1 MEFFKY
7 PAYITDIQIR
17 DLTEAI
23 NMESDNY
30 GKHPF
35 QIDDQNQNHTN
46 LPKKKQRTKLVI
58 DEDSIYEIDLD
69 CIDCQ
74 SKI

>member
-1 MEFFKY
+1 ME
-7 PAYITDIQIR
+7 P
-17 DLTEAI
+17 
-23 NMESDNY
+23 DNNR
-30 GKHPF
+30 KHPF
-35 QIDDQNQNHTN
+35 QIDDQNQNYAN